1 MMKLDPPMI
10 AIPLLDLK
18 MRICSMHSEGSE
30 GQEEEED
37 LWEEWEAF
45 SQFLRTCLAFKEKE
59 DLDAKTKPQKLLL
72 EQNYNF
78 QKQ

>member
-18 MRICSMHSEGSE
+18 TRICSTHSGGLE
-30 GQEEEED
+30 GQEEEGP
-37 LWEEWEAF
+37 WEEWVAS
-45 SQFLRTCLAFKEKE
+45 SQFLRTCLAFKENE